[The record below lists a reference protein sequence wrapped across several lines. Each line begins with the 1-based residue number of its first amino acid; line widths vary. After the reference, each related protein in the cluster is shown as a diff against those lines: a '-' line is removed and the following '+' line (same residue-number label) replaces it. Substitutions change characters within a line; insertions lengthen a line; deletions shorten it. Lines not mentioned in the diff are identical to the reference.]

1 MKTLLYLLCIAVGT
15 GALFLLAGLCLSPGR
30 ISAVVVWTIVGL
42 QIVLP
47 VFVAN
52 KGLKHFV
59 QNTFGRV
66 LLSVGISI
74 VCFVICFLT
83 LAIIIAS
90 ANGMKGVH

>member
-1 MKTLLYLLCIAVGT
+1 MKTFLYLLCIAVGT

-47 VFVAN
+47 VLVAN

-74 VCFVICFLT
+74 VCFVVWFLIVT
-83 LAIIIAS
+83 IIAFGRT
-90 ANGMKGVH
+90 GMKGVH